1 VATKTKVDI
10 VQHKSSLQAMREP
23 EWDKK
28 RPHCHTADE
37 HSDSIKAVRSKTRND
52 DAPQID
58 KL

>member
-1 VATKTKVDI
+1 MKVDI
-10 VQHKSSLQAMREP
+10 VQHKASLQSMREP

-28 RPHCHTADE
+28 RPHCHTANE
-37 HSDSIKAVRSKTRND
+37 HSESVKAVRSKTRVD

>member
-1 VATKTKVDI
+1 MATKTKIDI
-10 VQHKSSLQAMREP
+10 VQHKSSLQAMRGS

-28 RPHCHTADE
+28 RPSCHT
-37 HSDSIKAVRSKTRND
+37 SDDHAENIKAVRSKTRPN